1 MYEQE
6 QDPKQNVEYIRT
18 STSILNKNNT
28 ININDDDDDDDDIL
42 DPKTALMHSDLAT
55 ITELSTD
62 IDDDDLTLVSSH
74 GSSSVIQNKYK
85 ATSYRHSSKI
95 TSTIKEGE
103 NESQSASSFSNKLDL
118 MESQL
123 KHLRQQQLE
132 LSSDDVDVI
141 PMEPMDIQEEKQEI
155 QNPSEQQYHDFSNVI
170 SSFLLQNNYEKKD
183 DYFDDSSTIT
193 SMQTKI
199 KHKKPKPVILFECPS
214 NLNQEQ
220 NLFSTI
226 PEDRVKSS
234 PIQQELN
241 HIPEE
246 ISVEKSE
253 KKKKLTARQSLSSL
267 TPTVAMTSDE
277 DRTTYNKKQA
287 AMDEVKEIIQKE
299 EEESIKSNE
308 HLIITKDNNDSDI
321 RRDSMKRTNAK
332 KKNKQRKVIKYTVI
346 ILLFLVVIVLSN
358 FLTKYFSDGK
368 DDVPVSSNIDFQKDD
383 PIVATNSTVGSGN
396 STSEDTRER
405 GIET

>member
-267 TPTVAMTSDE
+267 TPTVAM
-277 DRTTYNKKQA
+277 
-287 AMDEVKEIIQKE
+287 
-299 EEESIKSNE
+299 
-308 HLIITKDNNDSDI
+308 
-321 RRDSMKRTNAK
+321 
-332 KKNKQRKVIKYTVI
+332 I
-346 ILLFLVVIVLSN
+346 IL
-358 FLTKYFSDGK
+358 
-368 DDVPVSSNIDFQKDD
+368 
-383 PIVATNSTVGSGN
+383 
-396 STSEDTRER
+396 
-405 GIET
+405 

>member
-199 KHKKPKPVILFECPS
+199 KHKKPKPVILFEW
-214 NLNQEQ
+214 
-220 NLFSTI
+220 
-226 PEDRVKSS
+226 
-234 PIQQELN
+234 
-241 HIPEE
+241 
-246 ISVEKSE
+246 
-253 KKKKLTARQSLSSL
+253 
-267 TPTVAMTSDE
+267 
-277 DRTTYNKKQA
+277 
-287 AMDEVKEIIQKE
+287 
-299 EEESIKSNE
+299 
-308 HLIITKDNNDSDI
+308 
-321 RRDSMKRTNAK
+321 
-332 KKNKQRKVIKYTVI
+332 
-346 ILLFLVVIVLSN
+346 
-358 FLTKYFSDGK
+358 
-368 DDVPVSSNIDFQKDD
+368 
-383 PIVATNSTVGSGN
+383 
-396 STSEDTRER
+396 
-405 GIET
+405 

>member
-332 KKNKQRKVIKYTVI
+332 KKNKQRKVIKYTVV

-358 FLTKYFSDGK
+358 FLTKYFSDGN
-368 DDVPVSSNIDFQKDD
+368 DDVPVSSDVDFQKDD
-383 PIVATNSTVGSGN
+383 PIVTTNSTVGSGN